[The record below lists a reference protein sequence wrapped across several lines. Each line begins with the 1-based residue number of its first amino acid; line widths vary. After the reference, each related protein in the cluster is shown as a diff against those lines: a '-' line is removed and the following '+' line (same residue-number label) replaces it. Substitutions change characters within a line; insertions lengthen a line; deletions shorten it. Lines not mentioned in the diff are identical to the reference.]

1 MSFLQSLVQTQTL
14 KDELNNTFFV
24 ILTEWMV
31 IEEELHPS
39 CHISEDVEAE
49 EDDDKEGPKV
59 TAAVH
64 DDDSV
69 EQQDYH
75 KSNDMDHTNTKNQD
89 HQPLFITKHNVVKKS
104 LEGMFDSL

>member
-1 MSFLQSLVQTQTL
+1 M
-14 KDELNNTFFV
+14 

-59 TAAVH
+59 TTAVH

-69 EQQDYH
+69 E
-75 KSNDMDHTNTKNQD
+75 
-89 HQPLFITKHNVVKKS
+89 
-104 LEGMFDSL
+104 